1 MVHLYFQGV
10 FFSAAIELARH
21 LLKHSHTHSMESLLC
36 FLGSSAQGLN
46 KTSRYHTFH
55 NRTMPVSGSLQ
66 IAGYASSD
74 LEEIENQKER
84 AHSQ

>member
-1 MVHLYFQGV
+1 
-10 FFSAAIELARH
+10 
-21 LLKHSHTHSMESLLC
+21 
-36 FLGSSAQGLN
+36 
-46 KTSRYHTFH
+46 
-55 NRTMPVSGSLQ
+55 MPVSGSLQ